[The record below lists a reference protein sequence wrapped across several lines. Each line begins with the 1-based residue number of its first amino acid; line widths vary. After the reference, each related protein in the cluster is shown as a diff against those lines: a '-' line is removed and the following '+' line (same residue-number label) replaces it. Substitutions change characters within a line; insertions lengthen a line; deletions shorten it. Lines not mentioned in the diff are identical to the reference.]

1 MAVMRERMEAGGPAS
16 LVLSCRRETAA
27 SEGGQWEVGKDRGH
41 TLPRKRLAGLQ
52 GFDGT
57 A

>member
-1 MAVMRERMEAGGPAS
+1 MMRERMEAGGPVS
-16 LVLSCRRETAA
+16 LVLSCRRENAA
-27 SEGGQWEVGKDRGH
+27 SQGKHWEVGKERGH

-52 GFDGT
+52 GCAGT